1 MTARTLSLAD
11 LEDIT
16 APEGPPSRTGLF
28 GELGTALQPLRLAA
42 KSARLAAAPRGDGRT
57 AVVLPGWRAPESST
71 LPIRAYLNKLGH
83 NAQSWGLGVNLGDV
97 EGTRD
102 RLAPRIEALAEVT
115 GRPVNLLGWSLG
127 GVVAREVARVLPD
140 SVHRIVTYGSPIL
153 GGPTHTIG
161 AANFGVDECERITE
175 LQEHLDR
182 IDPIRTPVTA
192 AFTRNDN
199 IVDWR
204 ACIDRSSLDVTMV
217 EVQSTHVGL
226 GIDPDVWLVAAN
238 ALAE

>member
-1 MTARTLSLAD
+1 MPARTLSPAD
-11 LEDIT
+11 LDHIA
-16 APEGPPSRTGLF
+16 APAGPPSRAGLF
-28 GELGTALQPLRLAA
+28 GELGTVLQPLRLAA
-42 KSARLAAAPRGDGRT
+42 KSGRLAAAPKGDGRT

-71 LPIRAYLNKLGH
+71 LPMRAYLNKLGH
-83 NAQSWGLGVNLGDV
+83 DAQSWGLGVNLGDV
-97 EGTRD
+97 EATRD
-102 RLAPRIEALAEVT
+102 RMVPRIEALAEST
-115 GRPVNLLGWSLG
+115 GRAVNLLGWSLG
-127 GVVAREVARVLPD
+127 GVVAREIARTVPD
-140 SVHRIVTYGSPIL
+140 SVHRVVTYGSPIL

-161 AANFGVDECERITE
+161 AANFGADECERITE
-175 LQEHLDR
+175 LQEHLDL
-182 IDPIRTPVTA
+182 IDPIRTPITA

-226 GIDPDVWLVAAN
+226 GIDPDVWLVAAH